1 MLRKCLLIIKKE
13 STNGYHYKVTF
24 HCIFCKIKAKESKIL
39 ICYLYFLFFCL
50 DPYPKQT
57 IPHPTGSGI
66 RITTLNCILHNPY
79 WRQQTS
85 CLTIGRI
92 RSNILSHTIFLKIY
106 NFVCVKT
113 GFFYPWSQL
122 LQGRCQ
128 NHNNFYTHK
137 TFLRRRSFDQFR
149 FSSVSVG
156 G

>member
-1 MLRKCLLIIKKE
+1 MAFILPVGTVQYMYQCRESGSGSRSDFLRVSDPGKSSGLTRSGSDHNYFKCQKMLRKCLLIIKKE

-79 WRQQTS
+79 
-85 CLTIGRI
+85 
-92 RSNILSHTIFLKIY
+92 
-106 NFVCVKT
+106 
-113 GFFYPWSQL
+113 
-122 LQGRCQ
+122 
-128 NHNNFYTHK
+128 
-137 TFLRRRSFDQFR
+137 
-149 FSSVSVG
+149 
-156 G
+156 

>member
-113 GFFYPWSQL
+113 VFFIIEVNCCRVGAKITIIFTHIKLFYVDEVLINFVFL
-122 LQGRCQ
+122 L
-128 NHNNFYTHK
+128 
-137 TFLRRRSFDQFR
+137 SP
-149 FSSVSVG
+149 
-156 G
+156 